1 MRTRPT
7 TVRAADGTVYAL
19 TMSPDEAA
27 ALLGLGRSSAYEMVS
42 NGTWPTPTTP
52 ASSTTHR
59 ILTLPLLQYAGVQWE
74 FVRPTTE
81 QSASGPDNAA

>member
-7 TVRAADGTVYAL
+7 TVRAPDGTVYAL

-27 ALLGLGRSSAYEMVS
+27 ALRGLGRSSACEMV
-42 NGTWPTPTTP
+42 NRGTWPTPLTP

-59 ILTLPLLQYAGVQWE
+59 ILTLPLPPYAGVKWE
-74 FVRPTTE
+74 YVTATPT
-81 QSASGPDNAA
+81 Q